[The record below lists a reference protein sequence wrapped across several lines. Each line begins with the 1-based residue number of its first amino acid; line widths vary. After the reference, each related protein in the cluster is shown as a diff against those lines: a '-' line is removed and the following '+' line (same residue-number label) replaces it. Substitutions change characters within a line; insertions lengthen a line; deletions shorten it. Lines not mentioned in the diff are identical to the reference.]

1 MTQRVF
7 DQLELVDSQGHT
19 LANLLV
25 SDEGGWF
32 SGRVLSQSFP
42 SEVAKDLAWYD
53 EVVQHQMLSY
63 LDEAMAAVARWGLRV
78 QFRDGSTYPTY
89 ALHVG
94 LPDEVS
100 FRVTPV
106 PSSPD
111 SGAMTSQ
118 QVGG

>member
-7 DQLELVDSQGHT
+7 GQMELVDSQGHA
-19 LANLLV
+19 LAELLV
-25 SDEGGWF
+25 SDEEEGWF

-63 LDEAMAAVARWGLRV
+63 LDEAMVAVARWGLRV
-78 QFRDGSTYPTY
+78 RFRDGSTHPTF
-89 ALHVG
+89 ALHISQ
-94 LPDEVS
+94 PNEVS

-106 PSSPD
+106 PSAQD
-111 SGAMTSQ
+111 SGAMTWE
-118 QVGG
+118 VRA

>member
-1 MTQRVF
+1 MNETQAA
-7 DQLELVDSQGHT
+7 LVDSRENT
-19 LANLLV
+19 LAEILI
-25 SDEGGWF
+25 SDEGGWL

-78 QFRDGSTYPTY
+78 QFRDGSTYPVY
-89 ALHVG
+89 ALHIG
-94 LPDEVS
+94 QPDEVS

-106 PSSPD
+106 PPAPESRAISP
-111 SGAMTSQ
+111 G
-118 QVGG
+118 VRG